1 MDLVTRVRI
10 SYVTPLQPFLERC
23 AKCKGAFVV
32 IGEWRPDI
40 IGKIPQGTV
49 VNAIRHTMEAPL
61 QIAQQTKA
69 IK

>member
-1 MDLVTRVRI
+1 
-10 SYVTPLQPFLERC
+10 
-23 AKCKGAFVV
+23 VV